1 MELTFRHGII
11 RHQIDTSGTATFLR
25 KSGSNDEFIDLVC
38 DEDSILFTIAHGVS
52 ANYLV
57 TEPRTV
63 THAWGPMS
71 AHGETQYLYWDISL
85 LNATLS
91 RGFTSVSPY
100 TGPNEPTSPQIDLHW
115 YDTNINQMKVW
126 SGMKWIPKLRLFAG
140 IYSNNAIVIPSPRG
154 SQAGMTVPCKAGSI
168 ILGNSAQPV
177 HDSDGTFLTSE
188 SNLIASHTSGEN
200 LKIEAIQLFGE
211 AIEYIPAFYFVTYET
226 PGKVKLASSNRP
238 EEVINGIMTN
248 EYFPGQVGNI
258 IANGLVR
265 NDQWDFLPAQVN
277 ALLYITAGGELTL
290 TEPALQDKY
299 VVGYVYDKTSI
310 FVDIQWKGGIGQIQ
324 TVVGITLDGDVTGSG
339 LSSSAINTTLS
350 NSGVTAG
357 TYNTLTVDA
366 KGRAIVG
373 ANEPY
378 LLTNEVITLSGDA
391 TGSGST
397 SIPVTLATVTTAGT
411 YNSVTVDAKGRVIS
425 GSFVP
430 AQNVAPLLVD
440 FVNGASLDI
449 TGWNTKLLNFSSDF
463 LGINYGL
470 GTLANPGDVVLELR
484 NTGVT
489 PGNYNRVTVDAKG
502 RVTSATFDVI
512 DLSSTLTGD
521 VTGSGSTTIAT
532 TLSDTGVTPGTYNT
546 VDVDSK
552 GRVTSASNTP
562 YLTSVT
568 LTGVVTGTGSNVI
581 NTSLT
586 PTGVTPGTWNN
597 FTVNAEGRL
606 VGASNVDYGN
616 DTTLTGDVLASGRGI
631 ISTSL
636 SNTGVVAGT
645 YNSVTVDAK
654 GRVTA
659 ATIEPTSSAVTLTG
673 DVTGTG
679 TGTVATTLANTGV
692 TPGTYN
698 SVTVD
703 AKGRVIT
710 ASNTPD
716 LVGATNLDELSDVT
730 LTSPANT
737 QVLQYNGSQWVNST
751 LSIPAGVQY
760 LPDLLDVSVTAPS
773 TNQSLLWTGA
783 EWQNAT
789 LDRIVSNDSSIIVND
804 SVPNIVQRLNNEAL
818 ITTTSSITSIGKST
832 PPEFWYALFD
842 AGTIMQSNVEFHS
855 TSIDA
860 DSAGNMVVGGYAK
873 NVNGGASIT
882 NKAFV
887 VKYDTLGTILWQI
900 GLQGEATQ
908 SSPTSTPTVLEALVV
923 DTSDNSIYV
932 GLTSDAVSSIV
943 KLDSTGNIVWQIK
956 FDTYYGSISDI
967 IVRASDNSI
976 FASGYQDSNGR
987 GYIAKINMTSGA
999 LDYFYELQRFRTYAL
1014 ELSSTGNELF
1024 VGGDLFDNPLDDN
1037 FANIFKFNVTG
1048 NSFTFVSNVTAN
1060 LANGK
1065 RYVELKRSGTSIY
1078 ALGSQ
1083 PASSGSMGDYSIIK
1097 YNEATLAVQS
1107 SQQFYDAFFVRFV
1120 NAVGLSI
1127 DTSGNVY
1134 VLGYEG
1140 NTTPSSNNQ
1149 LSLVKFNS
1157 STLAIEWQKT
1167 FGNPSFGDRHYNL
1180 NGIIAK
1186 GNAVYVTGSTFDTYA
1201 SSGLIL
1207 KYPQDGSINGTFGT
1221 HVIANDNKFGGTPP
1235 HTIQSIVPSAITLL
1249 TPSTTSS
1256 VVSLAQSN
1264 VSHLSF
1270 ISIGSGV
1277 DYSVNIIGQLQLSG
1291 NAGTSGQVLSSNG
1304 SSGLPTWNT
1313 LSIPSTL
1320 NSLSDVTIGNTYPL
1334 MASDV
1339 LTYHLGEWK
1348 NAQLPIAT
1356 SMTTGVVKIGSGLS
1370 VDGSGLLTATGGAG
1384 ATTLDGLT
1392 DVVITSPSTGQLL
1405 QYNGTEWSNTNNGGI
1420 TLSQYST
1427 DAAFAAIISRK
1438 ARGTSSTPTSI
1449 LANDRIFGLYAN
1461 GYHSGGSFSPN
1472 SGAIQIIANE
1482 NYTSTAQGNYI
1493 TFETTKNATNVRLE
1507 QIRITDQGHLQ
1518 FSQTSQR
1525 ILGDFSNATHANRVA
1540 FQTSTVN
1547 GFTMIP
1553 IIPNG
1558 TSTNAGIFATNNSNT
1573 TNASNIYI
1581 QAMTTEARIASS
1593 RMGTG
1598 SFLPLTFYT
1607 SDIEQLRITTVGNL
1621 QFMGTSQ
1628 RILGDFSNATHAN
1641 RVAFQSSVTNNST
1654 MIPIIPNGS
1663 NTTAGIFATNN
1674 ASVTNSSFIQ
1684 IAAFA
1689 AETRLASGTLGTGT
1703 FLPISFYTNNTEQVR
1718 IPATVSAVNYLT
1730 LQGSSTG
1737 QPLLIGAAGTD
1748 ANVTIKLAPKGTGE
1762 VQVFAH
1768 NLAHNNGNFA
1778 TYGDAITR
1786 EYILRN
1792 STSNATQTEL
1802 FSNGTSTKI
1811 TLANDSTCKFVIHIV
1826 ARRTD
1831 ADNESAAYV
1840 INGCI
1845 DRNGSAATTALVGT
1859 PTVTVMGEDIASW
1872 DVTVAADT
1880 INGGPRILVTGEA
1893 GKTIRW
1899 VAFVRTVEVI
1909 G

>member
-57 TEPRTV
+57 TEPRTI

-310 FVDIQWKGGIGQIQ
+310 FVDIQWRGGIGQIQ

-606 VGASNVDYGN
+606 VGATNEDYGF

-654 GRVTA
+654 GRVIA

-703 AKGRVIT
+703 AKGRVT
-710 ASNTPD
+710 AASVNPD
-716 LVGATNLDELSDVT
+716 LVGA
-730 LTSPANT
+730 
-737 QVLQYNGSQWVNST
+737 
-751 LSIPAGVQY
+751 QY

-783 EWQNAT
+783 EWQNDT

-873 NVNGGASIT
+873 NVNAGASIT

-956 FDTYYGSISDI
+956 FDTFYGSISDI

-1060 LANGK
+1060 LTNGK

-1221 HVIANDNKFGGTPP
+1221 HVIANDSKFGGTPP

-1482 NYTSTAQGNYI
+1482 NYTSTAQGTYI
-1493 TFETTKNATNVRLE
+1493 TFETTKNITTSRLE

-1518 FSQTSQR
+1518 FSQPGQK
-1525 ILGDFSNATHANRVA
+1525 IIGDFTNTTQANRVA

-1547 GFTMIP
+1547 GFTMFP
-1553 IIPNG
+1553 ILPNG
-1558 TSTNAGIFATNNSNT
+1558 TSTSAGLYAANNSIV
-1573 TNASNIYI
+1573 TNSSYLQFLI
-1581 QAMTTEARIASS
+1581 TSSDARLASS
-1593 RMGTG
+1593 RAGTG
-1598 SFLPLTFYT
+1598 TFLPLTFYT
-1607 SDIEQLRITTVGNL
+1607 SDIEQFRITTVGNL
-1621 QFMGTSQ
+1621 QFMGTGQ
-1628 RILGDFSNATHAN
+1628 RILGDFGNATHVN
-1641 RVAFQSSVTNNST
+1641 RPAFQSSVTNNST
-1654 MIPIIPNGS
+1654 MIPIIPNGT

-1674 ASVTNSSFIQ
+1674 SGVTNSSFIQ
-1684 IAAFA
+1684 LVATATDA
-1689 AETRLASGTLGTGT
+1689 RLASGALGTGT

-1718 IPATVSAVNYLT
+1718 IPETVSAVNYMT

-1748 ANVTIKLAPKGTGE
+1748 TNVTIKLAPKGTGE

-1859 PTVTVMGEDIASW
+1859 PTVTIMGEDIASW
-1872 DVTVAADT
+1872 DVTVVADT
-1880 INGGPRILVTGEA
+1880 TNGGPRILVTGEA